1 MELFD
6 FAIQMEK
13 DGEAYYR
20 QLSHR
25 TANTGLRT
33 ILTVLADEEVKH
45 QQLFQQLK
53 ESKGALQA
61 SQVLTRTKNIF
72 VQMKESGEVIS
83 DETSHIGLYE
93 KAQDL
98 EKQAQAF
105 YLEKSNEAE
114 SDHVRDVLVLLA
126 REEQAH
132 YFILDNIIDF
142 LSRPQTWLEDAEFT
156 SFDEY

>member
-53 ESKGALQA
+53 ESKSVLQA

>member
-25 TANTGLRT
+25 TANTGLRA
-33 ILTVLADEEVKH
+33 ILTMLADEEVKH
-45 QQLFQQLK
+45 QQLFEQMK
-53 ESKGALQA
+53 ASKGELPV
-61 SQVLTRTKNIF
+61 SQVVTRTKNIF

-83 DETSHIGLYE
+83 DEASHIELYQ

-98 EKQAQAF
+98 EKKAQTF
-105 YLEKSNEAE
+105 YMEKSKEA
-114 SDHVRDVLVLLA
+114 DNDKVRDLLVLLSK
-126 REEQAH
+126 EEQVH
-132 YFILDNIIDF
+132 YFILENIINF
-142 LSRPQTWLEDAEFT
+142 LSRPQTWLEDAEFVNL
-156 SFDEY
+156 DEY

>member
-25 TANTGLRT
+25 TSNTGLRA
-33 ILTVLADEEVKH
+33 ILTMLADEEVKH
-45 QQLFQQLK
+45 QQLFKQLK
-53 ESKGALQA
+53 VSKGALQA

-72 VQMKESGEVIS
+72 VQMKESGDVIS
-83 DETSHIGLYE
+83 DETSHIELYQ
-93 KAQDL
+93 KAQGL

-105 YLEKSNEAE
+105 YQEKSKEA
-114 SDHVRDVLVLLA
+114 DNDTLRDLLILLA
-126 REEQAH
+126 KEEQVH
-132 YFILDNIIDF
+132 YFILENIINF
-142 LSRPQTWLEDAEFT
+142 LSRPQTWLEDAEFVNL
-156 SFDEY
+156 DEY

>member
-33 ILTVLADEEVKH
+33 ILTMLADEEVKH
-45 QQLFQQLK
+45 QQFFEQLK
-53 ESKGALQA
+53 VSKGALQP

-83 DETSHIGLYE
+83 DEANHIELYQ

-98 EKQAQAF
+98 EKQAQTF
-105 YLEKSNEAE
+105 YEEKSKEAE
-114 SDHVRDVLVLLA
+114 DDTVRDLLLMLA
-126 REEQAH
+126 KEEQVH
-132 YFILDNIIDF
+132 YFILENIINF
-142 LSRPQTWLEDAEFT
+142 LSRPQTWLEDAEFVNL
-156 SFDEY
+156 DEY

>member
-33 ILTVLADEEVKH
+33 ILTMLADEEVKH
-45 QQLFQQLK
+45 QQLFEQLK
-53 ESKGALQA
+53 QSKGGLQT

-83 DETSHIGLYE
+83 DETSHIELYQ

-98 EKQAQAF
+98 EKQAQEF
-105 YLEKSNEAE
+105 YLEKSKE
-114 SDHVRDVLVLLA
+114 SSNDNVRDVLIMLA
-126 REEQAH
+126 KEEQVH
-132 YFILDNIIDF
+132 YFILENIINF
-142 LSRPQTWLEDAEFT
+142 LSRPQTWLEDAEF
-156 SFDEY
+156 SNLDEY